1 MNIQGCPAANLTNI
15 NNWKNILVDGTLIN
29 GIGGFKGGKK
39 EVTFHSVQAERDYSV
54 SVCASS
60 DENRL
65 VDVNVTAKTG
75 RKNIFSRIVGAIV
88 DAFERL
94 DPTGGMKVFETR
106 AHQMKSKLE
115 NDILNRAMDAA
126 CREDADKET
135 IKNAFKAA
143 TQFNKKY
150 GIDEVDS
157 EHRLRLA
164 SFFSTR
170 YKDKSLL
177 LQLGKE
183 LQFEI
188 KRFKENFS
196 CCFNDDDRFYL
207 KQMNHKL
214 SRIIRLLSNSK
225 KFK

>member
-15 NNWKNILVDGTLIN
+15 NNWKNILVDRTLID
-29 GIGGFKGGKK
+29 GIGGFKGGEK
-39 EVTFHSVQAERDYSV
+39 EVTFHSVQAERNYSV

-65 VDVNVTAKTG
+65 VDVNVTAETG
-75 RKNIFSRIVGAIV
+75 RKNIFSRMVGAIV
-88 DAFERL
+88 DAFQRL
-94 DPTGGMKVFETR
+94 DPIGGMKVFETR

-115 NDILNRAMDAA
+115 NDILNQAMDAA

-143 TQFNKKY
+143 TQFNKKF
-150 GIDEVDS
+150 GIDEVDN

-164 SFFSTR
+164 TFFSTK

-183 LQFEI
+183 LQSKI
-188 KRFKENFS
+188 KKFKQSFP
-196 CCFNDDDRFYL
+196 CCFNNDERFYL
-207 KQMNHKL
+207 DQMYHKL
-214 SRIIRLLSNSK
+214 QRIIQLLSSSK
-225 KFK
+225 KFN